1 MPPRLYERHT
11 YNQVGREQKQPV
23 PLGGD
28 SEEKGDYVGR
38 QTPAL
43 GNELCEPQIG
53 DTALESS
60 VQETM
65 PPSTAHA
72 CSVAQLCPTLCDPH
86 GL

>member
-53 DTALESS
+53 DGWKNDVE
-60 VQETM
+60 EWGN
-65 PPSTAHA
+65 
-72 CSVAQLCPTLCDPH
+72 PTGARTGVEEP
-86 GL
+86 GA